1 MNIVKN
7 QIDDLNLQL
16 TIEVAHADYAE
27 NEKKE
32 LNKCR
37 RTAEFKGFR
46 KGMVPMSLIQKV
58 YGERVLVDSVNRIL
72 SDAINGFIK
81 DNNIKMVGEPLPSA
95 DQAELEWK
103 SGNDFTFRF
112 DIATAS
118 EVNFELGKDDK
129 ITYYN
134 IEVSDIA
141 KKEMK
146 DNLLRQFG
154 SLVDAET
161 AGEEDFVIVDF
172 SQEGRNVEGAYVAV
186 RNVAGDAKDKFAGAK
201 VGDQFDV
208 NVNEAFTDET
218 DRAYM
223 LKVKKEELAGI
234 APEFHVTVKE
244 VKTFAPAE
252 ENQEN
257 YDKIFGEDKVHNSE
271 EFDKAVEERLVENY
285 KQESDYRLSKD
296 IRDYLMKKADV
307 KVPEEFMKRW
317 LLSINEGKFTMEE
330 IEKEAPAFFEDY
342 RWQLVRSYLMEK
354 FSLDIKKEEVEEAA
368 KAYVAYQY
376 AQYGMGNVPDTI
388 LAESAERV
396 MKDENTSRRIIENVE
411 NQKVIEAVKGVVSLR
426 KKTVSVEK
434 FREL

>member
-1 MNIVKN
+1 
-7 QIDDLNLQL
+7 
-16 TIEVAHADYAE
+16 
-27 NEKKE
+27 
-32 LNKCR
+32 
-37 RTAEFKGFR
+37 
-46 KGMVPMSLIQKV
+46 
-58 YGERVLVDSVNRIL
+58 
-72 SDAINGFIK
+72 
-81 DNNIKMVGEPLPSA
+81 
-95 DQAELEWK
+95 
-103 SGNDFTFRF
+103 
-112 DIATAS
+112 
-118 EVNFELGKDDK
+118 
-129 ITYYN
+129 
-134 IEVSDIA
+134 
-141 KKEMK
+141 
-146 DNLLRQFG
+146 
-154 SLVDAET
+154 
-161 AGEEDFVIVDF
+161 
-172 SQEGRNVEGAYVAV
+172 
-186 RNVAGDAKDKFAGAK
+186 
-201 VGDQFDV
+201 
-208 NVNEAFTDET
+208 
-218 DRAYM
+218 M

>member
-186 RNVAGDAKDKFAGAK
+186 RNVAGDAKAKFTGAK

-307 KVPEEFMKRW
+307 KVPEAFMKRW